1 MTTGTI
7 LSAGTLTG
15 DAVVN
20 SDGAKLG
27 TLKEVMID
35 FDRGTVA
42 YGVLSRGGVAGIGEK
57 LFAVPW
63 ALFRVDT
70 DAKRLVLDFE
80 EARLDNSPGFD
91 SDQWPTFAD
100 ETWGRELHEHY
111 GVDPYW
117 GSNRGEG
124 TQSSGL

>member
-1 MTTGTI
+1 MTSAAI

-15 DAVVN
+15 DSVVN
-20 SDGAKLG
+20 SDGDKLG
-27 TLKEVMID
+27 DLKDIMID

-63 ALFRVDT
+63 ALFQVNGGEKDLIL
-70 DAKRLVLDFE
+70 DLDEERLE
-80 EARLDNSPGFD
+80 NSPGFD
-91 SDQWPTFAD
+91 PDNWPTFAD
-100 ETWGRELHEHY
+100 EAWGRELHEHY

-117 GSNRGEG
+117 GSSHGAG
-124 TQSSGL
+124 APPSGL

>member
-15 DAVVN
+15 DDVVN
-20 SDGAKLG
+20 SDGDKLG
-27 TLKEVMID
+27 TLKDVMID

-63 ALFRVDT
+63 ALFDVDT
-70 DAKRLVLDFE
+70 DEKELTLDLDEERLED
-80 EARLDNSPGFD
+80 SPGFD
-91 SDQWPTFAD
+91 PDHWPTFAD
-100 ETWGRELHEHY
+100 EAWGRELHEHY
-111 GVDPYW
+111 GVHPYW
-117 GSNRGEG
+117 GSSRDEEAS
-124 TQSSGL
+124 SSGL

>member
-1 MTTGTI
+1 MTTGTV
-7 LSAGTLTG
+7 LSAGTLKG

-20 SDGAKLG
+20 SAGDKLG

-63 ALFRVDT
+63 ALFSVDT
-70 DAKRLVLDFE
+70 DEKELVLEFE
-80 EARLDNSPGFD
+80 EERLENSPGFD
-91 SDQWPTFAD
+91 PDNWPTFSD
-100 ETWGRELHEHY
+100 EAWGLELHEHY

-117 GSNRGEG
+117 ASTRGG
-124 TQSSGL
+124 PGL